1 MVFFFFFI
9 FYIFILCRNSSQIK
23 LKTIGVTDFFCSQL
37 TKTQYMYLFNWT
49 FFNLNEEFVKRG
61 ICISDS
67 VRSSKN
73 VDLLIKWRSKNNHRL
88 QCISMDAL
96 YFEQC
101 IIVCIVSL
109 YNLLL
114 CILLLYSHCND
125 FAPCGTL
132 IGIKNI
138 FILYRHK

>member
-9 FYIFILCRNSSQIK
+9 FYIFILCRNISQIK

-49 FFNLNEEFVKRG
+49 FFNLNKEFVKKD
-61 ICISDS
+61 ISDS
-67 VRSSKN
+67 VSSSKN
-73 VDLLIKWRSKNNHRL
+73 VNLLNDDLKITTVYSAYPW
-88 QCISMDAL
+88 L
-96 YFEQC
+96 YFKQC

-114 CILLLYSHCND
+114 CILLLYNHCND
-125 FAPCGTL
+125 FASCGTL

-138 FILYRHK
+138 FILYRHMRNRK